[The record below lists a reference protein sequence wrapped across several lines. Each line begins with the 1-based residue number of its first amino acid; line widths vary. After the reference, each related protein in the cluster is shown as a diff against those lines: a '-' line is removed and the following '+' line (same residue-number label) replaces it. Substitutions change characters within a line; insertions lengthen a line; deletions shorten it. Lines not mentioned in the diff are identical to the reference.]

1 MVNESHTLLFSGK
14 TSTGMRLHM
23 DFPFS
28 EAESFSKHQCK
39 IRSFP
44 YQVVSLFPAERL
56 LQLHRSKESSTLPPP
71 PEAHRGPKADSKAV
85 QHS

>member
-1 MVNESHTLLFSGK
+1 
-14 TSTGMRLHM
+14 M

-39 IRSFP
+39 ILSFP